1 MRQKEYKR
9 PGIRKQGYNA
19 RGRKVLLKEGSPHP
33 GRTQVS
39 RFPDGTGILYHV
51 RGDKLMEEFVSV
63 EDVKRVFKAFC
74 SKEISGCGSE
84 EQECEDCIFYKKYVE
99 LLNEK
104 S

>member
-1 MRQKEYKR
+1 MHVLPKKTRLQRQGE
-9 PGIRKQGYNA
+9 
-19 RGRKVLLKEGSPHP
+19 EGPVERRDPYP

-39 RFPDGTGILYHV
+39 RFPDGTGILHHV

>member
-1 MRQKEYKR
+1 MAYLRR
-9 PGIRKQGYNA
+9 HGYVA
-19 RGRKVLLKEGSPHP
+19 KGRDVVTERGFSLPERTRVSCIPH
-33 GRTQVS
+33 
-39 RFPDGTGILYHV
+39 GTRILHIA

-74 SKEISGCGSE
+74 SKEISGCGSD

-99 LLNEK
+99 LLKEK